1 MTVNKRKIAAGKLLL
16 LLGGAACVGEAIK
29 YSTVTTTPFSWLQ
42 LALLIMFG
50 AYALIR
56 FTKIS
61 EDRKRAAVTVGMGVV
76 LMITWPWSFWPGL
89 LLLAGSLVC
98 YIEASE

>member
-1 MTVNKRKIAAGKLLL
+1 M
-16 LLGGAACVGEAIK
+16 GEAIK
-29 YSTVTTTPFSWLQ
+29 HSAVTTSTSSWLQ
-42 LALLIMFG
+42 LALLRMFG

-61 EDRKRAAVTVGMGVV
+61 EDKKQAAMTVGIGII
-76 LMITWPWSFWPGL
+76 LMVTWPWSFWPDL

-98 YIEASE
+98 YIEAPE